1 VKNVARAGRYARL
14 TQSLKLIR
22 KKKMEINV
30 TDENFEQEV
39 LQSNVP
45 VLVDFWAP
53 WCAPCLIVAPVVEK
67 IAEEYG
73 EKLKVC
79 KVNIDEACSVAR
91 KYNVMSIPTLMV
103 FKEGSQVK
111 TSIGALPESVLK
123 NLISPFV

>member
-1 VKNVARAGRYARL
+1 
-14 TQSLKLIR
+14 
-22 KKKMEINV
+22 MEINV

-67 IAEEYG
+67 IAKEYG

-79 KVNIDEACSVAR
+79 KVNVDEARSVAR

-123 NLISPFV
+123 NLISPFI